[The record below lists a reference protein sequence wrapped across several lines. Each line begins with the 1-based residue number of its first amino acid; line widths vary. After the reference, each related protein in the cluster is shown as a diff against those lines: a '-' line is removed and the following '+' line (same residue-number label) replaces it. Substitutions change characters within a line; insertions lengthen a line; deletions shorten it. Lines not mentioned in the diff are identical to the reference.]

1 MVSRSVLKAS
11 LAVAAGL
18 AAALVAGCSAPS
30 LSSSSSPRQAVLL
43 AARHADSA
51 NSVTAT
57 FSMRLN
63 LGGSGDMTMSGQM
76 AEQIRPSLLVQATVP
91 AIQIGSQNVPGGM
104 TEIVTDQAFYLKSS
118 LLAAAA
124 GGKPWIE
131 MRFSDLGSSGN
142 ALSQLMQQAQNSSPL
157 SQTQM
162 LAGATGVR
170 KLGTSVIDGVP
181 VTEYTGHYTMAAAI
195 AKLPASDRQS
205 IKQQIDK
212 AGLTGADFTIWLDGQ
227 DQVRK
232 LTVTEYGS
240 SVSMTMTML
249 VTSINQP
256 VTVQLPAASQVK
268 VLSASDLGSGN

>member
-1 MVSRSVLKAS
+1 MVSRSVLI
-11 LAVAAGL
+11 VVAGL
-18 AAALVAGCSAPS
+18 AAALVAGCSSGGAVG
-30 LSSSSSPRQAVLL
+30 SSSPQQAVLL

-63 LGGSGDMTMSGQM
+63 VSGSGDMTMSGSM
-76 AEQIRPSLLVQATVP
+76 AEQIRPSLIVQASLP
-91 AIQIGSQNVPGGM
+91 AIQIGSQSVPGGM
-104 TEIVTDQAFYLKSS
+104 TEIVTGQAFYLKSS
-118 LLAAAA
+118 LLSTVA

-142 ALSQLMQQAQNSSPL
+142 ALSQLLQQAQNSNPL

-170 KLGTSVIDGVP
+170 ELGTSVIDGVP

-205 IKQQIDK
+205 IKQQIAK

-232 LTVTEYGS
+232 LIVTETGS

-256 VTVQLPAASQVK
+256 VTVQLPPASQVK
-268 VLSASDLGSGN
+268 VLSASDLGAGS